1 MAEAESSPSRP
12 DAESTP
18 PSSWVA
24 TAWPYALLLAVGIF
38 VLTPKLGD
46 FGFWDPWEPK
56 YAESAREMIE
66 RGDFIVPY
74 YREEV
79 RLAKPILVYW
89 GILAGS
95 AVFGL
100 NEFGARIVGVCM
112 ALASML
118 GVFYAVSLLRGRQ
131 AGLISALVLGTAPHF
146 YFISRQAMPDVYL
159 FTSLGSCLIFL
170 CLGLFGPDRRRDLHF
185 GISYACFSL
194 AVLAKG
200 PVIAGVILL
209 TTLVIYGLIRID
221 TRELWQRER
230 RAETLLYFGTLTPT
244 VALLAGL
251 SVTSFLYGTSQD
263 WWGYSREARADMNE
277 LRNRWLEQFA
287 ELHLTEVLL
296 GLLVVGAAA
305 AGISNFRKRSSGRGS
320 LAAVVLPAIIAL
332 GSAAAFFSDDVV
344 RKLFLASILG
354 VAACALILVASTRRF
369 LTQAWLWPLIQPHC
383 KMLVRQLL
391 LFAAVFLFVA
401 GPWHLAIVVKE
412 GHAYFTDFILKHN
425 VHRINEEVNRSGV
438 SEFYVRV
445 LIFGFFPWSCMIP
458 VALTSLVGWSDRNPF
473 KRYGLEGFLL
483 ITSVVTFAAFTIA
496 ETKFAHYFS
505 PMIIPMAVLIGLM
518 INRTLETRHS
528 VASRL
533 AWLVAAMLFALPT
546 ADLLRNDGIV
556 HLVGSFTM
564 KRWVPDN
571 LFPGTYFHG
580 LLLLAGACILASV
593 VVRSRILVGGLVLSA
608 TLLANYSSATFIP
621 SLTRHK
627 TMKHLCETWK
637 EHAPQGDPPICFYG
651 DMKHGIY
658 FYTDYRIQR
667 MSSRRRFGAFLA
679 PENRGFCIVER
690 DTLKTLQQEH
700 RRRHPGQELRIVD
713 NTHFQYVLISNFNV
727 DGPAIFPSV
736 SKED

>member
-200 PVIAGVILL
+200 PVIAGAILL

-230 RAETLLYFGTLTPT
+230 RAETLLYFGTLAPT
-244 VALLAGL
+244 IWVSPWARRTGSSKRSTSSSSTSRKGSNGARLGLFGVCVKAGL
-251 SVTSFLYGTSQD
+251 AWMPMKT
-263 WWGYSREARADMNE
+263 ARASRSWATANASRSQAMAADI
-277 LRNRWLEQFA
+277 LRSTSASSSAVRPSNGCRPFWLP
-287 ELHLTEVLL
+287 T
-296 GLLVVGAAA
+296 
-305 AGISNFRKRSSGRGS
+305 
-320 LAAVVLPAIIAL
+320 
-332 GSAAAFFSDDVV
+332 
-344 RKLFLASILG
+344 
-354 VAACALILVASTRRF
+354 T
-369 LTQAWLWPLIQPHC
+369 W
-383 KMLVRQLL
+383 M
-391 LFAAVFLFVA
+391 
-401 GPWHLAIVVKE
+401 VVK
-412 GHAYFTDFILKHN
+412 
-425 VHRINEEVNRSGV
+425 
-438 SEFYVRV
+438 
-445 LIFGFFPWSCMIP
+445 
-458 VALTSLVGWSDRNPF
+458 
-473 KRYGLEGFLL
+473 
-483 ITSVVTFAAFTIA
+483 TI
-496 ETKFAHYFS
+496 
-505 PMIIPMAVLIGLM
+505 
-518 INRTLETRHS
+518 
-528 VASRL
+528 
-533 AWLVAAMLFALPT
+533 
-546 ADLLRNDGIV
+546 
-556 HLVGSFTM
+556 
-564 KRWVPDN
+564 
-571 LFPGTYFHG
+571 
-580 LLLLAGACILASV
+580 
-593 VVRSRILVGGLVLSA
+593 
-608 TLLANYSSATFIP
+608 
-621 SLTRHK
+621 
-627 TMKHLCETWK
+627 
-637 EHAPQGDPPICFYG
+637 
-651 DMKHGIY
+651 
-658 FYTDYRIQR
+658 
-667 MSSRRRFGAFLA
+667 
-679 PENRGFCIVER
+679 
-690 DTLKTLQQEH
+690 
-700 RRRHPGQELRIVD
+700 
-713 NTHFQYVLISNFNV
+713 
-727 DGPAIFPSV
+727 
-736 SKED
+736 